1 MATPGV
7 YQSVEK
13 AIIDYLNK
21 GNFNIANQKCGF
33 RLANIFN
40 GLQPMKMAV
49 HPCTARCLLKNEF
62 FNRQLYG
69 KFLGKPGFTL
79 VSLTNLG
86 NCMKDSFPLVGF
98 LNQSRKLF

>member
-40 GLQPMKMAV
+40 GLQPIKMAV
-49 HPCTARCLLKNEF
+49 HQCPARCLLNPEL
-62 FNRQLYG
+62 FNRQLQRG
-69 KFLGKPGFTL
+69 THVK
-79 VSLTNLG
+79 N
-86 NCMKDSFPLVGF
+86 FPKRTYRCGRRTTVWSGVLRRINGRVA
-98 LNQSRKLF
+98 